1 MSSTNLMSRTPS
13 TATPTWHQFE
23 RKVDEV
29 KPSKTDINY
38 LVMDYLITNGYPAA
52 ASKFAVEANIQLR
65 TDLESIQERVEI
77 RTFIHSGNIQAA
89 IEKIN
94 ELNPQILDENP
105 ALHFALLRLQLIELI
120 RTCTSTPD
128 GDISPALEFATA
140 QLAPRAPTNPQFLED
155 LERTLALLIF
165 PSDNLTPSLASLLD
179 PSLRKDIAQRVNEAI
194 LQNQGAR
201 KEARLRNLVK
211 LRAFA
216 EHKARDAKKDI
227 PDKLD
232 IGLLGD
238 NNDNTQSR
246 NNSNNAANNG
256 NSQNDT
262 GDTVMA
268 NNGDVDTMVA

>member
-1 MSSTNLMSRTPS
+1 MSSANLMSRTPS

-77 RTFIHSGNIQAA
+77 RTFIHSGNIRAA

-105 ALHFALLRLQLIELI
+105 ALHFALLRLQLVELI
-120 RTCTSTPD
+120 RNCTSTPD
-128 GDISPALEFATA
+128 GDISPALEFATT

-165 PSDNLTPSLASLLD
+165 PSDNLSPSLASLLD

-238 NNDNTQSR
+238 NDNNQSR
-246 NNSNNAANNG
+246 NSNDATNNG
-256 NSQNDT
+256 SSQNGS

>member
-1 MSSTNLMSRTPS
+1 
-13 TATPTWHQFE
+13 
-23 RKVDEV
+23 
-29 KPSKTDINY
+29 
-38 LVMDYLITNGYPAA
+38 
-52 ASKFAVEANIQLR
+52 
-65 TDLESIQERVEI
+65 
-77 RTFIHSGNIQAA
+77 
-89 IEKIN
+89 
-94 ELNPQILDENP
+94 
-105 ALHFALLRLQLIELI
+105 
-120 RTCTSTPD
+120 
-128 GDISPALEFATA
+128 
-140 QLAPRAPTNPQFLED
+140 

-165 PSDNLTPSLASLLD
+165 PSDNLSPSLAFLLD

-238 NNDNTQSR
+238 SHDNQSS
-246 NNSNNAANNG
+246 NNSNDATNNG
-256 NSQNDT
+256 STQNGS